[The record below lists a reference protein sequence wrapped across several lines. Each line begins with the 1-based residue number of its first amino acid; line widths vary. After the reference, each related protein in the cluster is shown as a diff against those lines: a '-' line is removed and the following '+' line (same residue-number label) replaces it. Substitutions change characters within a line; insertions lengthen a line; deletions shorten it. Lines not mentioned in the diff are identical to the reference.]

1 MNDEGTPFRFHRN
14 ARIGEAAAEQ
24 DDKFLFESFTDIGD
38 YAELRNTRSPR
49 RIVVG
54 RTGAGKTALLRYL
67 AHSEEHVV
75 EIDPEHLSLSYIANN
90 DVIRF
95 FENLG
100 VKLDLFYGLLWK
112 HVLAVELLKARY
124 QLTTEEK
131 TRSWS
136 DSLLDT
142 FRKKD
147 QAKERALCYLKDW
160 GNKFWIETEYRIK
173 ELTTKLAA
181 ELTATVGSENLGK
194 LEGRGALS
202 EEQKR
207 DIIHRGQAVVNA
219 VQIKELAEVVRFLHE
234 DVFTDDKRP
243 YFIVIDKL
251 DENWVDDGLR
261 YKLIRALIETVRNF
275 QKVQNVKVV
284 VALRLDLL
292 RKVFSET
299 ADGGFQEE
307 KYEALLLRLK
317 WSKRQIEEML
327 DRRVA
332 VLVKQPHT
340 SRRILFKEL
349 FPDRVG
355 HSAFLD
361 YFIQRTAYRPRDAIL
376 FVNDC
381 LARSEA
387 LGRVRVQTIYEA
399 EREYS
404 RLRRVSLVYEWTRV
418 YPTLSISIQL
428 LDRTP
433 SEFRLSSLDKEM
445 TDKVIEE
452 LALAEGQRDDCQRA
466 AANFLTS
473 PSASKHAVISEIFRV
488 FFDVGLVGL
497 RLEGSTGT
505 LWSQESTPPTSG
517 QIKPGTKAQIHPMFY
532 QALSTHFS

>member
-1 MNDEGTPFRFHRN
+1 MADEGIPFRFHRN

-67 AHSEEHVV
+67 VHSEEHVI
-75 EIDPEHLSLSYIANN
+75 EIDPEHLSLSFIANN

-95 FENLG
+95 FDKLG

-112 HVLAVELLKARY
+112 HVLAVELLKAKF

-131 TRSWS
+131 TKSWT

-142 FRKKD
+142 FRKRD
-147 QAKERALCYLKDW
+147 QAKERALRYLKDW
-160 GNKFWIETEYRIK
+160 GDKFWIETEYRIK

-181 ELTATVGSENLGK
+181 ELSAQVGVEHIGK
-194 LEGRGALS
+194 VEGKGALT
-202 EEQKR
+202 EEQKQ

-219 VQIKELAEVVRFLHE
+219 VQIKELAEVIRFLHE

-243 YFIVIDKL
+243 FFIAIDKL
-251 DENWVDDGLR
+251 DENWVDDALR
-261 YKLIRALIETVRNF
+261 YKLIRALIETVRSF
-275 QKVQNVKVV
+275 QRIQNVKVV
-284 VALRLDLL
+284 VALRQDLL

-317 WSKRQIEEML
+317 WSKPQIEEML

-340 SRRILFKEL
+340 NRRVRFKEL
-349 FPDRVG
+349 FPEKVG
-355 HSAFLD
+355 HSSFLD

-428 LDRTP
+428 LERT
-433 SEFRLSSLDKEM
+433 SAEFRLSSLDKDL

-452 LALAEGQRDDCQRA
+452 LALAEGQPDECHKA
-466 AANFLTS
+466 AAQFLNS
-473 PSASKHAVISEIFRV
+473 ASASKNAVISEIFRV

-497 RLEGSTGT
+497 RFEGSTGT

-517 QIKPGTKAQIHPMFY
+517 QIKPSTKAQIHPMFY